1 MSTISM
7 DGSEWSGINQ
17 YQSSGKSEPSLSPN
31 LANHGNLPT
40 PPASGGF
47 LYNALGSNPPDTN
60 GLAPPLRSNGA
71 PQNPSPP
78 SSIVSAPRSRASDG
92 TLSDPN
98 SRRHRRMEEILSQH
112 YALLKRFLQG
122 SKEYDMNEI
131 KAARARDKLKRLSP
145 IQFLDMSTDVYDEL
159 QRRLAAAAAN
169 RPGAPR
175 VDLPPHLLPRPEV
188 HAKRNQARERLALLH
203 TQRFRELAMDVL
215 CDYERRYPHL
225 VGHDMSRHG
234 SPAPSLRGRYG
245 PGPEPNGPGRPR
257 SAPRGPQPGPGG
269 RGYPP
274 GPPGGRF
281 PPRQGSLS
289 AGAGL
294 GINGETIPENAPYQ
308 KSFQSNTIV
317 PNKSTLVEDDESA
330 AFDDDD
336 DNRRSDAFAL
346 DRVLDSRRGTAATLG
361 LSELD
366 TKRLQD
372 AEAQVSALQSKV
384 EELESLLKGKEE
396 EIDVLRK
403 SEGDSLNVLESE
415 KKQWQD
421 LENELTNKLSD
432 AQNLNESLRNE
443 LENARREQETMERE
457 MQEHLEQMRL
467 EQEQQQKT
475 RQEADAAAAAA
486 AAAATAAAVA
496 ESDGGEWKAK
506 FEQLDKEHQALKS
519 EFQQQQEITD
529 QVRQQAL
536 SSLEEMRA
544 LASDANWERE
554 ENLTREVHRLEDEV
568 KQWKNRYA
576 KMKTK
581 QRHLRSSSLGLPGH
595 IQDATVFTK
604 GHELTQPGGLVKDV
618 HITKFQMA
626 IDELLRIARSN
637 EPPLVLEQMKAVVVA
652 VRLMIRD
659 IEVANEKG
667 DDYGQPRIR
676 AKNRVSATAN
686 NLITASKNF
695 ANSNGISPVSLLDAA
710 ASHLTAAVVDL
721 IRNVKVRPT
730 PEDELGEEDE
740 LDNLAPMQSP
750 GYFSTAPSQARF
762 SGNESVYSAISSP
775 SLRSRSQTYSRI
787 ASAKLTRASGQSF
800 GGSGTKSGFGVQR
813 GSDRELGELRVY
825 LEDQTEGLI
834 QSIQALVASIR
845 AEDDI
850 SVVRTHITSISNV
863 VKNVVS
869 CTEDA
874 IAQPNANRSLR
885 ERAGPVIGLLSSCCD
900 KLIEAGDQASS
911 PEQIREVTA
920 KLPPIA
926 FQIARET
933 KELVQRVDQLEMES
947 QDDDDFR

>member
-31 LANHGNLPT
+31 LTNHGNLPT

-47 LYNALGSNPPDTN
+47 MYNALGSNPPDTN

-188 HAKRNQARERLALLH
+188 HAKRNQAR
-203 TQRFRELAMDVL
+203 
-215 CDYERRYPHL
+215 
-225 VGHDMSRHG
+225 HDMSRHG

-257 SAPRGPQPGPGG
+257 SAPRGPPPGPGG

-274 GPPGGRF
+274 GHRAVDFLPDR
-281 PPRQGSLS
+281 GSLS

-346 DRVLDSRRGTAATLG
+346 DRVLDSQKRNRCNPRAFPNLIP
-361 LSELD
+361 
-366 TKRLQD
+366 KRLQDAESASD

-396 EIDVLRK
+396 EIDGLRK

-486 AAAATAAAVA
+486 AAVAAATAAAVA

-604 GHELTQPGGLVKDV
+604 GHELTQPDGLVKDV

-676 AKNRVSATAN
+676 AKSRVSATAN

-900 KLIEAGDQASS
+900 KLIEAGDQGSS

>member
-145 IQFLDMSTDVYDEL
+145 IQFLDM
-159 QRRLAAAAAN
+159 N
-169 RPGAPR
+169 
-175 VDLPPHLLPRPEV
+175 LPPHLLPRPEV

-215 CDYERRYPHL
+215 CDYERR
-225 VGHDMSRHG
+225 
-234 SPAPSLRGRYG
+234 
-245 PGPEPNGPGRPR
+245 PR
-257 SAPRGPQPGPGG
+257 SAPRGPPPGPGG

-604 GHELTQPGGLVKDV
+604 GHELTQPDGLVKDV

-900 KLIEAGDQASS
+900 QLIEAGDQASS